1 MNSPAT
7 AREALIV
14 EAIGEVAKLLQ
25 DVEALAPVLNNSCRA
40 LQEANT
46 SLRDE
51 LASFE
56 RRIAAIAENAKTQ
69 TVKYIATRAGEA
81 AGRSVDQQSR
91 AMADAARV
99 AFGAELGATMQRLQ
113 TTLQPLLKR
122 REPPWDQWLTH
133 VAAAAVGSATTW
145 TLALYLG
152 PR

>member
-14 EAIGEVAKLLQ
+14 EAIGEVARLIQ
-25 DVEALAPVLNNSCRA
+25 DVEALAPILNESCRA
-40 LQEANT
+40 LHQANT

-51 LASFE
+51 LADFE

-69 TVKYIATRAGEA
+69 TVKYIAARAGEA
-81 AGRSVDQQSR
+81 AGRTIDWQGR

-99 AFGAELGATMQRLQ
+99 AFGAELGATMQRMQ
-113 TTLQPLLKR
+113 TILQPLLKR
-122 REPPWDQWLTH
+122 REPPWERWLTH
-133 VAAAAVGSATTW
+133 VAAAAVASAATW
-145 TLALYLG
+145 TVALYVG